1 MSVHHKTL
9 LYLTLIVTVAAILI
23 FRGIGIGLPSA
34 KRLDVEL
41 GGAAVMKAAEP
52 QLRIFLSG
60 NKYDRSEFLGLE
72 NRDDLAA
79 LSPYLDQVRSY
90 HPDEQYI
97 LKTISR
103 MVRDRDWQPRSYIY
117 PPFFFYQVGA
127 GLAAGRVV
135 GYLKPPPGTLALL
148 EKPELAGRV
157 YLVAR
162 STIALLALAGIVFVF
177 LAGRALSGNSVGLM
191 AATLTA
197 VTPLYMLAGMFIKPD
212 IPCFVWSTLTMLF
225 SIMAFRNGRR
235 RDYLLAGLCVGLAA
249 GSKYPGL
256 LSALFPA
263 GYFLTRN
270 WPEKGMF
277 RRQCLNIRAWRGE
290 LLSLVLSGAAAL
302 GAFTFTNP
310 SWLFDCKLFF
320 QDFHWISTV
329 LNDNGLFVSLTQ
341 FLICFAHDGL
351 CYHVGVLLLPLLT
364 AGLLFAMIKPRRE
377 LLPLAAVVLVYI
389 VMGSRGRPGSDAY
402 MLPAL
407 APLSVLAAIMLTKVR
422 PLWLSRTF
430 FWAAAASG
438 LLYAA
443 AIGTTAAR
451 ENVRLT
457 ASRWIQENIPAGKS
471 IGRNQY
477 PVSYRTVMTP
487 PERYPTI
494 PLLTGSR
501 EALSCDYFIVTSFEW
516 EQAGTPWR
524 VRLQRQIALPPPPS
538 PDYQIV
544 KIFSQ
549 PPEVLGYLPMRP
561 RGFMVSP
568 YLDTIFPVVVIYQKK
583 GPGQH
588 VQR

>member
-1 MSVHHKTL
+1 MI
-9 LYLTLIVTVAAILI
+9 IVIAAAILI

-34 KRLDVEL
+34 ERLNVEL
-41 GGAAVMKAAEP
+41 GGTAAMKAAEP
-52 QLRIFLSG
+52 QLRTFLSG
-60 NKYDRSEFLGLE
+60 RKYDRSEFLGLE
-72 NRDDLAA
+72 NRDDMAA

-97 LKTISR
+97 LKTLSR
-103 MVRDRDWQPRSYIY
+103 MVRDYDWQPRSYIY

-127 GLAAGRVV
+127 GLAAGRVG
-135 GYLKPPPGTLALL
+135 GYLKSPPGTLALL
-148 EKPELAGRV
+148 ERPDLAGRV
-157 YLVAR
+157 YLIAR
-162 STIALLALAGIVFVF
+162 SAIALAALAGIVFVF
-177 LAGRALSGNSVGLM
+177 LAGRALAGNAVGLT

-212 IPCFVWSTLTMLF
+212 IPCFVWSTLAMLF
-225 SIMAFRNGRR
+225 AIMAFRNGRR

-263 GYFLTRN
+263 GYFLARN
-270 WPEKGMF
+270 WPAKGMPW
-277 RRQCLNIRAWRGE
+277 RQLLTGRAWRGE
-290 LLSLVLSGAAAL
+290 LLSLVLSGAGAL
-302 GAFTFTNP
+302 GAFTLADP
-310 SWLFDCKLFF
+310 SWLFDRKLFF
-320 QDFHWISTV
+320 QDFNWISTV
-329 LNDNGLFVSLTQ
+329 LNDDGLFSSLAQ
-341 FLICFAHDGL
+341 FLFCFAHDGL

-364 AGLLFAMIKPRRE
+364 AGLLSALVRPRRE

-402 MLPAL
+402 VLPAL
-407 APLSVLAAIMLTKVR
+407 APLTVLAAIMLTKLR
-422 PLWLSRTF
+422 PLWLSRTC

-443 AIGTTAAR
+443 AIGATAAR

-457 ASRWIQENIPAGKS
+457 ASRWIQKHIPAGKS
-471 IGRNQY
+471 IGRYQY

-487 PERYPTI
+487 PQRYPTI
-494 PLLTGSR
+494 PLLTGGK
-501 EALSCDYFIVTSFEW
+501 EALACDYFIVTSFEW
-516 EQAGTPWR
+516 EQAGAPWR
-524 VRLQRQIALPPPPS
+524 ARLQRQTALPPPPS
-538 PDYQIV
+538 PDYQGV

-549 PPEVLGYLPMRP
+549 PPEILGCLPMRP

-583 GPGQH
+583 GTGQH